1 MSQRA
6 RGALQDLRR
15 DLWKI
20 VGVLGALLVLNLG
33 FYVLLNLPR
42 LHALGSIQRG
52 RDEVRR
58 ALRTTTQRTEAMREL
73 ISRYDQ
79 ELVRLDDFYG
89 NRLGTQAERMTT
101 IQKQIRT
108 IAAEFKI
115 DPESID
121 YNPAPV
127 EGTDLTE
134 FQITIPLVGGYQNL
148 RQFISRIESSEQLL
162 IFDSIELAGS
172 REGGLMLSLTI
183 KISTFFRSPDRDF
196 GRRPPAAPGA
206 A

>member
-1 MSQRA
+1 MTA
-6 RGALQDLRR
+6 RSGRLDLRQ

-20 VGVLGALLVLNLG
+20 VGVLGVLLLLNVG
-33 FYVLLNLPR
+33 FYALMNLPR
-42 LHALGSIQRG
+42 LRALGSMERR
-52 RDEVRR
+52 RDDVRR
-58 ALRTTTQRTEAMREL
+58 ALRTATQRSAAMRDL
-73 ISRYDQ
+73 VRRYD
-79 ELVRLDDFYG
+79 EDIVRLDDFYA

-101 IQKQIRT
+101 VQKQIRT
-108 IAAEFKI
+108 IAGEFKI

-134 FQITIPLVGGYQNL
+134 FQITIPMVGGYQNL
-148 RQFISRIESSEQLL
+148 RQFVSRIESSEQLL

-183 KISTFFRSPDRDF
+183 KISTFFRSPDRDL
-196 GRRPPAAPGA
+196 GRRPPPAPGA
-206 A
+206 

>member
-1 MSQRA
+1 VSPRA
-6 RGALQDLRR
+6 GAARLDLRQ

-20 VGVLGALLVLNLG
+20 VGVLGALVVLNLG
-33 FYVLLNLPR
+33 FYAFLNLPR
-42 LHALGSIQRG
+42 VQALGSIQRS

-58 ALRTTTQRTEAMREL
+58 ALRTATQRTEAMRDL
-73 ISRYDQ
+73 VSRYDQ
-79 ELVRLDDFYG
+79 EVVRLDDFYS

-101 IQKQIRT
+101 IQKQIRM
-108 IAAEFKI
+108 IATEFKI

-148 RQFISRIESSEQLL
+148 RQFVSRIESSEQLL

-183 KISTFFRSPDRDF
+183 KISTFFRSPERDL
-196 GRRPPAAPGA
+196 GRRTAAPGA
-206 A
+206 D